1 MNKREFL
8 RALAAG
14 AGAGMAAPLHAWAER
29 IRILPA
35 TPTTDDPLA
44 VGAGSPEFQ
53 RFAAAA
59 SVGEARAHGALRV
72 FWLRA
77 GTTAPSLDIATLEE
91 ARARGDL
98 LVSERTQA
106 SVPALLVEN
115 RGKSPALLMAGEIL
129 LGGKQN
135 RVIIEDVLMPPQSGP
150 RNLAVYCVE
159 QGRWAG
165 RSAAFESTGSFAAP
179 QLRARVME
187 RADQARVWA
196 EVSRYAT
203 KAGAASPTSS
213 YQAIYDKPEVKQ
225 QQEDTTRALAATA
238 PAGTHGAAVFAAD
251 GLVGLDLFQDATLF
265 TRVWPKLL
273 RAYAIEI
280 LNVQAPAAGDEAR
293 LRGQVED
300 LLRRAAK
307 TPGALRASIGA
318 GRLFEFRLERFRG
331 AALLAE
337 AQVVHAA
344 LL

>member
-8 RALAAG
+8 RALAVG
-14 AGAGMAAPLHAWAER
+14 AGAGMAAPLHAFADR
-29 IRILPA
+29 VRILPA
-35 TPTTDDPLA
+35 MPAVDDAVA
-44 VGAGSPEFQ
+44 VGAVSPEFQ

-77 GTTAPSLDIATLEE
+77 GTTAPSLNIATLEE

-98 LVSERTQA
+98 LVSERAQA

-115 RGKSPALLMAGEIL
+115 RGKSHALLMAGEIL

-135 RVIIEDVLMPPQSGP
+135 RVIIEDVLMPPLSGP
-150 RNLAVYCVE
+150 RDLAVYCVE

-165 RSAAFESTGSFAAP
+165 RSAAFESSGSFAAP

-196 EVSRYAT
+196 EVGRYAT

-225 QQEDTTRALAATA
+225 HQEDATRALAATA
-238 PAGTHGAAVFAAD
+238 PTGTHGAAVFAAD
-251 GLVGLDLFQDATLF
+251 ALLGLDVFQDATLF
-265 TRVWPKLL
+265 TRQWPKLL
-273 RAYAIEI
+273 RAYALEI
-280 LNVQAPAAGDEAR
+280 LHVQAPAAGDEAR
-293 LRGQVED
+293 LRGQLED

-307 TPGALRASIGA
+307 TPGALRGSAGV
-318 GRLFEFRLERFRG
+318 GRLFEFRLDRFRG
-331 AALLAE
+331 AALVAE
-337 AQVVHAA
+337 AQVVHAT